1 MNYSNSKLLL
11 VITLG
16 ILFLIPT
23 GCNEL
28 QNVNLTDLK
37 GYWEIDFI
45 SQKGETFKPS
55 SSAPLIDY
63 YALEEMSGFYK
74 KVAPSIVGT
83 FETSEDAT
91 RFKIEK
97 TEDGIFIHFKTPWDE
112 WKKKIIQLD
121 SQKLILA
128 HEKKMF
134 HYIRPVL
141 INVNP

>member
-83 FETSEDAT
+83 
-91 RFKIEK
+91 
-97 TEDGIFIHFKTPWDE
+97 
-112 WKKKIIQLD
+112 
-121 SQKLILA
+121 
-128 HEKKMF
+128 
-134 HYIRPVL
+134 
-141 INVNP
+141 